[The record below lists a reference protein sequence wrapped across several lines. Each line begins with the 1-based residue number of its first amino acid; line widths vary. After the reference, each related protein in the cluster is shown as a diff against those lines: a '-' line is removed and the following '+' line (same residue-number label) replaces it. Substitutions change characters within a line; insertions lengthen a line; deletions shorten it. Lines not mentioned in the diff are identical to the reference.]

1 MKNIVKILF
10 KTGIKLYQLSMI
22 IFHKISLKHV
32 FFHFRQFKPS
42 KMTNPWNIVS
52 IYDLQY
58 FNCPSCN
65 FKNHSK
71 QEIVTHAYE
80 CHPESIKF
88 LTKISDDS
96 LNDVIFPWN
105 NLIIKEE
112 NF

>member
-1 MKNIVKILF
+1 MA
-10 KTGIKLYQLSMI
+10 
-22 IFHKISLKHV
+22 
-32 FFHFRQFKPS
+32 
-42 KMTNPWNIVS
+42 NPWNIVS
-52 IYDLQY
+52 IYELQY

-65 FKNHSK
+65 FKNHCK

-80 CHPESIKF
+80 CHPESINF

-112 NF
+112 NCFSFSVFLLKNDYLSAESMRVNHSKPICRSF